1 MPFSVKLL
9 QQLDKLGPDLKP
21 VMFELL
27 VEIERDR
34 EEHVARQE
42 FLGFAQKTEENF
54 QKVWTA
60 IGELVEV
67 QKRTEERLERL
78 EAVVEELAQAQK
90 RTEKRVEEL
99 AQAQKRTEEAIWQ
112 LTRKIDDLSGQVG
125 GLSNTVGYSLEDR
138 SYPILKQVLKRD
150 FGIDVERLIRKNIV
164 YAHNLFDEINIY
176 GEIVSNGEKTY
187 VVGECK
193 AQFGP
198 KDVDKYVTLL
208 KRVGKHLG
216 GQIISLALAYHFHPE
231 AEERLKAQG
240 IKYYWSYELFGEE
253 SL

>member
-9 QQLDKLGPDLKP
+9 QQLDKLGPDLKL

-27 VEIERDR
+27 AEIERDR
-34 EEHVARQE
+34 EGHVARQE
-42 FLGFAQKTEENF
+42 FLGFVQKTDENF
-54 QKVWTA
+54 QRVWTA
-60 IGELVEV
+60 IGKLVEV
-67 QKRTEERLERL
+67 QSRLET
-78 EAVVEELAQAQK
+78 VVEELAQAQK
-90 RTEKRVEEL
+90 RTAEE
-99 AQAQKRTEEAIWQ
+99 IWQ

-125 GLSNTVGYSLEDR
+125 GLSNTVGYGLEDR

-198 KDVDKYVTLL
+198 KDVDKYLTLL

-216 GQIISLALAYHFHPE
+216 GKVISLALAYHFHPE
-231 AEERLKAQG
+231 AEERLKVQG

-253 SL
+253 LSP

>member
-27 VEIERDR
+27 AEIERGR

-42 FLGFAQKTEENF
+42 FLGFVQKTDENF
-54 QKVWTA
+54 QRVWTA
-60 IGELVEV
+60 IGKLVEV
-67 QKRTEERLERL
+67 QSRLET
-78 EAVVEELAQAQK
+78 V
-90 RTEKRVEEL
+90 VEEL
-99 AQAQKRTEEAIWQ
+99 AQAQKRTEEAIQQ

-125 GLSNTVGYSLEDR
+125 GLSNTVGYGLEDR
-138 SYPILKQVLKRD
+138 SYPILKKILKRD
-150 FGIDVERLIRKNIV
+150 FGIDIERLFRKNIV

-176 GEIVSNGEKTY
+176 GETVSNGEKTY
-187 VVGECK
+187 VIGECK

-216 GQIISLALAYHFHPE
+216 GPIISLALAYHFHPE

-240 IKYYWSYELFGEE
+240 IRYYWSYELFGEE
-253 SL
+253 SP